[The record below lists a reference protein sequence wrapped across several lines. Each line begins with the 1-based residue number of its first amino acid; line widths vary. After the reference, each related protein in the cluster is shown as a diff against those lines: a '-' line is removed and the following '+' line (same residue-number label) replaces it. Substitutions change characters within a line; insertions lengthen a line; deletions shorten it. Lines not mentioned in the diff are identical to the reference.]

1 MSFLCGIFEAAIN
14 TLLLPF
20 RVVGAFTYKLYRRHF
35 MPLLQYRMSMKYN
48 KKMCDTKKELFRT
61 LSDFRRPDGQLT
73 VLEIGCG
80 TGANFQFFP
89 PGCKVICTD
98 PNPCMQ
104 KYLRKSLENDENLV
118 FERFVVAS
126 GEDLSSVEDES
137 VDAVVG
143 TLVLCTVKDVTSTLR
158 EARRVLRPG
167 GGFLFLEHVVAEPST
182 WTHTIQQLIQPL
194 WYYMGDGCRVN
205 QATWKHL
212 EAAGFS
218 ELRLRHVQAPL
229 MFIVKQHIMGC
240 AVK

>member
-1 MSFLCGIFEAAIN
+1 MAFLCDAFKAATN
-14 TLLLPF
+14 VLLLPF
-20 RVVGAFTYKLYRRHF
+20 RAAGTFTYKLYERHV
-35 MPLLQYRMSMKYN
+35 MPFFLYRMSKYYN
-48 KKMCDTKKELFRT
+48 KKMCDMKKELFRT
-61 LSDFRRPDGQLT
+61 LAEFRQPDGQLT

-80 TGANFQFFP
+80 PGTNFQFFP

-98 PNPCMQ
+98 PNPGMQ

-143 TLVLCTVKDVTSTLR
+143 TLVLCTVGNVTSTLR

-167 GGFLFLEHVVAEPST
+167 GAYLFLEHVAADPST
-182 WTHTIQQLIQPL
+182 WTSTIQHLMQPL
-194 WYYMGDGCRVN
+194 WYYIADGCRVN

-218 ELRLRHVQAPL
+218 ELRLRHVQTPL
-229 MFIVKQHIMGC
+229 MFIIKPHIMGC
-240 AVK
+240 ALK